1 MKKIYYI
8 LLMSV
13 SVMAVSCS
21 EDDVTPHLKDPTLA
35 FLPAADDTS
44 EEAQLRRGFYRE
56 YGSFLLFNDTLQHE
70 ALGKD
75 VNGDTHYFTEV
86 LDLTYQVGMST
97 TSNEKFRYTLLS
109 GLDQKRVAAQYVKDY
124 LLVHLTGKLK
134 PYSWLLVDKIQREYI
149 GSFSSPNVAAG
160 ERSIALACNMLP
172 RLTDAQKEQYA
183 SQVMNTI
190 IAKLAIDNAAAF
202 NAFLQVSAAYYDSG
216 FTAPSANAENTA
228 QLNKLGFIC
237 RGTDDFKQEVNGL
250 CPNQEQDIKAYSRL
264 VVSNTAETLAAKY
277 ADYPLVLEKS
287 ELMRK
292 TLKTLGYVE

>member
-1 MKKIYYI
+1 M
-8 LLMSV
+8 
-13 SVMAVSCS
+13 
-21 EDDVTPHLKDPTLA
+21 
-35 FLPAADDTS
+35 
-44 EEAQLRRGFYRE
+44 
-56 YGSFLLFNDTLQHE
+56 
-70 ALGKD
+70 
-75 VNGDTHYFTEV
+75 
-86 LDLTYQVGMST
+86 
-97 TSNEKFRYTLLS
+97 
-109 GLDQKRVAAQYVKDY
+109 
-124 LLVHLTGKLK
+124 VHLTGKLK
-134 PYSWLLVDKIQREYI
+134 PYSWLLVDKIQREYS